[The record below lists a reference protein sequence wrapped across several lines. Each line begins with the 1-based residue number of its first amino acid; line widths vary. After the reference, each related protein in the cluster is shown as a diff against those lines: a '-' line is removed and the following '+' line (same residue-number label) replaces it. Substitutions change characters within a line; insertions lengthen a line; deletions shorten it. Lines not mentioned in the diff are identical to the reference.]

1 MDNTALILIVITNI
15 TLVIVLGALVF
26 LIYKLLKQNN
36 PNSSQEIK
44 PHNKEFHPGIQERM
58 KELKSIKRA
67 SLFCPNHPE
76 EPGEVSC
83 AICDQ
88 IFCKTC
94 IKPFKNL
101 HFCKEHL
108 PLLMKSDW
116 EEVLTVKTST
126 EDPEEGVRLYEAKK
140 KLYLNRSI
148 PTYIET
154 HYKINVDHDYIETYL
169 VVFSLLENLDSVRE
183 ELIDFE

>member
-1 MDNTALILIVITNI
+1 MDNTALVLIVITNL
-15 TLVIVLGALVF
+15 TLVIILGALAF
-26 LIYKLLKQNN
+26 LIYKLLKQNTS
-36 PNSSQEIK
+36 NSRQE
-44 PHNKEFHPGIQERM
+44 PSSNSNNFHPGIQERM
-58 KELKSIKRA
+58 NDLKSIKRA
-67 SLFCPNHPE
+67 SLFCPNHSD

-88 IFCKTC
+88 IFCKKC

-108 PLLMKSDW
+108 PLLMKNDW

-140 KLYLNRSI
+140 KLYLNLSI

-169 VVFSLLENLDSVRE
+169 VVFSLFENLDFVRE
-183 ELIDFE
+183 ELADFQ